1 MYYKWVTEVNKEK
14 KKKILGGNGAQVTL
28 GTFRAM

>member
-1 MYYKWVTEVNKEK
+1 MYYKWVTEVNKE